1 MSAPKFLSTGRCLPA
16 KIVTNDDLS
25 RTVDTND
32 EWVFSR
38 TGIHARHFCERESGM
53 DLARGAARQALERSG
68 LKAEDI
74 GVCLV
79 ATFTPDFASP
89 SMACMLQKQLGL
101 KEDTICFDLNAAC
114 AGFLYGTKT
123 AHALLADAPRPY
135 AIVVGAE
142 VISRVLDHTDRNTCV
157 LFGDGAG
164 AAVLAR
170 DDSARWH
177 TVFGSRGDEQSIWV
191 QGPGPE
197 KAAVHMEGKA
207 VFRFATEVV
216 EGSIRQLVSADGCA
230 QAQKAA
236 IMATARSRARI
247 FFMFCSSLSNFVP
260 NLFVSQV
267 FACHG
272 PIKACG
278 GTKIN
283 PANSRADIFG
293 TVDKTASAVR
303 GAAAD
308 RFALFRR
315 FPRLSFCFF
324 IPATAILFVIFRFC
338 AARTAAGADS
348 RACRIPH
355 SAHKMFEIFRPVFE
369 NFRK

>member
-1 MSAPKFLSTGRCLPA
+1 
-16 KIVTNDDLS
+16 
-25 RTVDTND
+25 
-32 EWVFSR
+32 
-38 TGIHARHFCERESGM
+38 
-53 DLARGAARQALERSG
+53 
-68 LKAEDI
+68 
-74 GVCLV
+74 
-79 ATFTPDFASP
+79 
-89 SMACMLQKQLGL
+89 MLQKQLGL

-216 EGSIRQLVSADGCA
+216 EGSIRELTAAEGCDVNDLDLVVCH
-230 QAQKAA
+230 QAN
-236 IMATARSRARI
+236 ARI
-247 FFMFCSSLSNFVP
+247 IDFVAKRLKAREG
-260 NLFVSQV
+260 LFYKNMEHYGNTSAASIPMALDELVEKGLLKPGMRV
-267 FACHG
+267 LTVGF
-272 PIKACG
+272 G
-278 GTKIN
+278 GGLTW
-283 PANSRADIFG
+283 AG
-293 TVDKTASAVR
+293 
-303 GAAAD
+303 
-308 RFALFRR
+308 ALF
-315 FPRLSFCFF
+315 
-324 IPATAILFVIFRFC
+324 TW
-338 AARTAAGADS
+338 
-348 RACRIPH
+348 
-355 SAHKMFEIFRPVFE
+355 
-369 NFRK
+369 